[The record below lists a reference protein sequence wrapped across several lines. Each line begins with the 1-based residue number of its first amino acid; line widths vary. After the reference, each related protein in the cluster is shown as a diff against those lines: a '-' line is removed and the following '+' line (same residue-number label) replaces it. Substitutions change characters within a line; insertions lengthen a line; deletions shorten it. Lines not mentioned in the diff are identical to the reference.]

1 MRWTVRSILRRKSI
15 ECRKLCREAMRI
27 KADCNNVMRKS
38 SASATGFAQKTET
51 DAAPAKRARYIIG
64 SMNKR
69 PIRTKAPYRVDIIT
83 IVLVAALVLFGLVSL
98 LNVLSD
104 PFDGTE
110 TSFEAFFDRLNF
122 QFFSRQVANILI
134 SLAALIPLAIFDYDK
149 YKPFTK
155 VAYIVCIVLLALL
168 VIAGESTRGALGW
181 YNLGTRAFQPS
192 EITKVVLIV
201 VLGKAAS
208 EIYDRRGPISALRDF
223 LRLFLIFFVPFLLVI
238 LQNDFGTAM
247 VMLIIFGGILFCVRI
262 RWRYVIGGLFA
273 MGVGGIVSWMVVLT
287 DVQKERI
294 RVFLDPTRDLEG
306 AGLNVLHAKQIIG
319 SGGFWGKG
327 YFTKGTLIQQGY
339 VPIRHSDF
347 IFSGIGEGLGFFGA
361 MMLIIVFFL
370 LLFHW
375 LHTALVARDTFGRCL
390 AVGCTVM
397 LAAHIF
403 ENVAMNLGAMPV
415 TGIPLPFI
423 SYGGSNIL
431 ASFACVGIAM
441 SVYARAA
448 GGRQL

>member
-1 MRWTVRSILRRKSI
+1 
-15 ECRKLCREAMRI
+15 
-27 KADCNNVMRKS
+27 
-38 SASATGFAQKTET
+38 
-51 DAAPAKRARYIIG
+51 
-64 SMNKR
+64 MNKHSV
-69 PIRTKAPYRVDIIT
+69 RTKTPYRVDILT
-83 IVLVAALVLFGLVSL
+83 IVLVTALVLFGLITL

-110 TSFEAFFDRLNF
+110 TTFAAFWDRLNF

-134 SLAALIPLAIFDYDK
+134 SLAALIPLAIIDYEK

-155 VAYIVCIVLLALL
+155 VAYIVCLILLLLL
-168 VIAGESTRGALGW
+168 VVAGKSTRGALGW
-181 YNLGTRAFQPS
+181 YEIGTRAFQPS

-201 VLGKAAS
+201 VLSKAAS
-208 EIYDRRGPISALRDF
+208 EIYDRRGPISALGDF
-223 LRLFLIFFVPFLLVI
+223 LKLFLYFFMPFLLVI

-273 MGVGGIVSWMVVLT
+273 IGVGGILSWMLILT

-294 RVFLDPTRDLEG
+294 RVFLDPTRNLEG
-306 AGLNVLHAKQIIG
+306 SGLNVLHAKQMIG

-327 YFTKGTLIQQGY
+327 YFTKGTLTQTGY

-347 IFSGIGEGLGFFGA
+347 IFSGIGEGVGFFGC
-361 MMLIIVFFL
+361 MMLIIVFFI

-375 LHTALVARDTFGRCL
+375 LHTALNARDTFGRCL
-390 AVGCTVM
+390 VIGCTVM
-397 LAAHIF
+397 LMAHIF

-448 GGRQL
+448 GRRQL

>member
-1 MRWTVRSILRRKSI
+1 MK
-15 ECRKLCREAMRI
+15 
-27 KADCNNVMRKS
+27 
-38 SASATGFAQKTET
+38 
-51 DAAPAKRARYIIG
+51 KRAVG
-64 SMNKR
+64 
-69 PIRTKAPYRVDIIT
+69 TKAPYRVDIFT
-83 IVLVAALVLFGLVSL
+83 IVMVTALVLFGLVTL

-110 TSFEAFFDRLNF
+110 TTFAAFYERLNF
-122 QFFSRQVANILI
+122 EYFTRQIGNVLI
-134 SLAALIPLAIFDYDK
+134 SLVLLVPLAVIDYEK

-155 VAYIVCIVLLALL
+155 IAYVVSLILLLLL
-168 VIAGESTRGALGW
+168 VVAGKNTRGALGW
-181 YNLGTRAFQPS
+181 YEIGTRAFQPS

-201 VLGKAAS
+201 VLSKVAS
-208 EIYDRRGPISALRDF
+208 DVYDRRGPIEKFVDF
-223 LRLFLIFFVPFLLVI
+223 LRLFLLFFIPFVLVI

-273 MGVGGIVSWMVVLT
+273 IGVGSIVSWMFVLT
-287 DVQKERI
+287 ETQKERI
-294 RVFLDPTRDLEG
+294 RVFLDPSRNPEG
-306 AGLNVLHAKQIIG
+306 SGMNVLHAKQIIG

-327 YFTKGTLIQQGY
+327 YFTKGTLTQTGY

-347 IFSGIGEGLGFFGA
+347 IFSGIGEGVGFFGA
-361 MMLIIVFFL
+361 MLLIIAFFL

-375 LHTALVARDTFGRCL
+375 LHTALTARDTFGRCL
-390 AVGCTVM
+390 VVGCTVM

-431 ASFACVGIAM
+431 ASFACVGISM

>member
-1 MRWTVRSILRRKSI
+1 
-15 ECRKLCREAMRI
+15 
-27 KADCNNVMRKS
+27 
-38 SASATGFAQKTET
+38 
-51 DAAPAKRARYIIG
+51 
-64 SMNKR
+64 MNKHSV
-69 PIRTKAPYRVDIIT
+69 RTKTPYRVDILT
-83 IVLVAALVLFGLVSL
+83 IVLVTALVLFGLITL

-110 TSFEAFFDRLNF
+110 TTFAAFWDRLNF

-134 SLAALIPLAIFDYDK
+134 SLAALIPLAIIDYEK

-155 VAYIVCIVLLALL
+155 VAYIVCLILLLLL
-168 VIAGESTRGALGW
+168 VVAGKSTRGALGW
-181 YNLGTRAFQPS
+181 YEIGTRAFQPS

-201 VLGKAAS
+201 VLSKAAS
-208 EIYDRRGPISALRDF
+208 EIYDRRGPISALGDF
-223 LRLFLIFFVPFLLVI
+223 LKLFLYFFMPFLLVI

-273 MGVGGIVSWMVVLT
+273 IGVGGILSWMLILT

-294 RVFLDPTRDLEG
+294 RMFLDPTRNLEG
-306 AGLNVLHAKQIIG
+306 SGLNVLHAKQMIG

-327 YFTKGTLIQQGY
+327 YFTKGTLTQTGY

-347 IFSGIGEGLGFFGA
+347 IFSGIGEGVGFFGC
-361 MMLIIVFFL
+361 MMLIIVFFI

-375 LHTALVARDTFGRCL
+375 LHTALNARDTFGRCL
-390 AVGCTVM
+390 VIGCTVM
-397 LAAHIF
+397 LMAHIF

-448 GGRQL
+448 GRRQL

>member
-38 SASATGFAQKTET
+38 SASATGFAQKTEP

-110 TSFEAFFDRLNF
+110 TTFAAFWDRLNF

-273 MGVGGIVSWMVVLT
+273 IGVGGIVSWMVVLT

-306 AGLNVLHAKQIIG
+306 AGLNVLHAKQVIG

-431 ASFACVGIAM
+431 ASFACVGISM

>member
-1 MRWTVRSILRRKSI
+1 MK
-15 ECRKLCREAMRI
+15 
-27 KADCNNVMRKS
+27 N
-38 SASATGFAQKTET
+38 
-51 DAAPAKRARYIIG
+51 RAVG
-64 SMNKR
+64 
-69 PIRTKAPYRVDIIT
+69 TKAPYRVDIFT
-83 IVLVAALVLFGLVSL
+83 IVMVTALVLFGLVTL

-110 TSFEAFFDRLNF
+110 TTLAAFYERLNF
-122 QFFSRQVANILI
+122 EFFNRQVANILI
-134 SLAALIPLAIFDYDK
+134 SLAALVPLAIFDYEK

-155 VAYIVCIVLLALL
+155 VAYIVCLVLLFLL
-168 VIAGESTRGALGW
+168 VIAGENTRGALGW
-181 YNLGTRAFQPS
+181 YKLGTRAFQPS

-201 VLGKAAS
+201 VLSKAAAD
-208 EIYDRRGPISALRDF
+208 IFDRRGPISKFSDF
-223 LRLFLIFFVPFLLVI
+223 LRLFLCFFVPFVLVL

-247 VMLIIFGGILFCVRI
+247 VMLIIFGGILFCVRV
-262 RWRYVIGGLFA
+262 RWRYVFLGLVA
-273 MGVGGIVSWMVVLT
+273 LGAGAVVSWMLLLT

-294 RVFLDPTRDLEG
+294 RVFLDPSRNPEG
-306 AGLNVLHAKQIIG
+306 SGMNVLHAKQIIG

-327 YFTKGTLIQQGY
+327 YFTKGTLTQTGY

-361 MMLIIVFFL
+361 MLLIVAFFL

-375 LHTALVARDTFGRCL
+375 LHTALNARDTFGRCL
-390 AVGCTVM
+390 IVGCTVM

-403 ENVAMNLGAMPV
+403 ENIAMNLGAMPV

-441 SVYARAA
+441 SVYARAT
-448 GGRQL
+448 GRRQL

>member
-1 MRWTVRSILRRKSI
+1 MRWTVRSILRRKSV

-27 KADCNNVMRKS
+27 KADCNNVKRKS
-38 SASATGFAQKTET
+38 SASATGFAQKTEP

-306 AGLNVLHAKQIIG
+306 AGLNVLHAKQVIG

-431 ASFACVGIAM
+431 ASFACVGIVM